1 MIKQFSPYARVE
13 PPCYV
18 ANMPADIYHAHDN
31 SISNSGLK
39 LVSRSPAHFKYQ
51 PIREPGRN
59 MVLGS
64 ALHMACLEPD
74 LYYTTYVLLY
84 GADDRRCK
92 AYKDAVADHGSEFV
106 LVASECANIEGIMK
120 SLHNNAT
127 AMHYLSMQG
136 NNELSGFVA
145 DPESGVICRHRFDRL
160 TDCGIGIDLKTT
172 IDARPDAFSR
182 AILNYGYHQQAA
194 FYSDQYEFI
203 TGDKLQDF
211 IFIAIESSAP
221 YAVKVY
227 HLDEV
232 SLEIGRADY
241 RKALNTYA
249 QCRIDN
255 AWPAYESNQVEEI
268 SVPQWALN
276 KYDYELVESM
286 TFTEEV

>member
-1 MIKQFSPYARVE
+1 MIKQFTTYERIE

-39 LVSRSPAHFKYQ
+39 LVSRSPAHYDQQ
-51 PIREPGRN
+51 PDRVETRN
-59 MVLGS
+59 KVLGS
-64 ALHMACLEPD
+64 ALHMAMLEPD
-74 LYYTTYVLLY
+74 LFYDTYTLLRN
-84 GADDRRCK
+84 ALNRKCK
-92 AYKDAVADHGSEFV
+92 EYNDAKKEHNEELILVKSEADHV
-106 LVASECANIEGIMK
+106 EGIMK

-127 AMHYLSMQG
+127 AMHYLSMPG

-227 HLDEV
+227 HLNEV

-255 AWPAYESNQVEEI
+255 AWPAYESNGVEEI

-276 KYDYELVESM
+276 KYEYSEIQ
-286 TFTEEV
+286 FEEVQ

>member
-1 MIKQFSPYARVE
+1 MIKQFTPYERIE

-18 ANMPADIYHAHDN
+18 ANMPADIYHAHD

-74 LYYTTYVLLY
+74 LYDYVHTNET
-84 GADDRRCK
+84 DRRTK
-92 AYKDAVADHGSEFV
+92 KYKEFAYIYGGDKV
-106 LVASECANIEGIMK
+106 LTLEESMKIEGIQK
-120 SLHNNAT
+120 SLHSNKT
-127 AMHYLSMQG
+127 AMHYLSMPG

-160 TDCGIGIDLKTT
+160 TDCGTGIDLKTT
-172 IDARPDAFSR
+172 IDARQDAFSR

-194 FYSDQYEFI
+194 FYSDQYEWI

-249 QCRIDN
+249 QCKIND
-255 AWPAYESNQVEEI
+255 AWPAYESNEVEEI

-286 TFTEEV
+286 TFTTEEV